1 MRYDLFRVWPSCIL
15 GCFIIGFFVNYFWL
29 FCGIWIL
36 IGMISYNM
44 NGKAHF
50 METLKINFFLVGSNK
65 YYISF
70 SFIIFFIHKLIQ
82 NIKLFHTFNL
92 QLLKKN
98 SKGE

>member
-44 NGKAHF
+44 NGKAYF
-50 METLKINFFLVGSNK
+50 METLKINFFWWVAISIILALVLLYS
-65 YYISF
+65 
-70 SFIIFFIHKLIQ
+70 
-82 NIKLFHTFNL
+82 LFT
-92 QLLKKN
+92 
-98 SKGE
+98 S